1 MAIIYHDSWDLSERG
16 KKDAARHREKID
28 ETIRK
33 NVRDVISEES
43 IITKREGK
51 KVRIP
56 VKGLKDFKFIYDYNG
71 HKGGIGQGE
80 GDPGDI
86 IGRRVTGKGKD
97 DNAGDQLGDDYLET
111 EVDIDYLI
119 KIMFEDLGLPW
130 IEEKTKKQQLVP
142 KGWKFE
148 TISRKGIIP
157 RVHKKKTIM
166 EAMKRTISMIG
177 EIMNETGC
185 EYEEGRR
192 AILQTK
198 GDIDEAIK
206 IIKNGKL
213 NGFMEGIYINDD
225 DLRFKQ
231 IEEAYE
237 LHSRAVVI
245 AMMDVSGS
253 MTIDKKYLARSMLFW
268 MVEFLK
274 KVYDN
279 VEIRFIQHTTEAALV
294 DEDTFFRKAESGGTK
309 CASAFELANHLI
321 DTEYPVE
328 EWNVYCMYNSDGDD
342 WDVDKTISEISK
354 MLDKKINMLGYTEIC
369 PENRF
374 NNNQLSLMSTIKN
387 KWNFKIKSID
397 GSNFYKNE
405 DKHFLLARIRKK
417 EDIWNALKHFLF
429 EKDSK

>member
-1 MAIIYHDSWDLSERG
+1 MAIIYHDDWQLSERG

-33 NVRDVISEES
+33 NVKDVISEES

-56 VKGLKDFKFIYDYNG
+56 VKGLKDFRFIYDYNG
-71 HKGGIGQGE
+71 QKGGIGQGD
-80 GDPGDI
+80 GNPGDV
-86 IGRRVTGKGKD
+86 IGRRGKPGQGQD
-97 DNAGDQLGDDYLET
+97 GAGNQRGDDYLET

-119 KIMFEDLGLPW
+119 QIMFEDLGLPW

-148 TISRKGIIP
+148 TISRKGIVP
-157 RVHKKKTIM
+157 RIHKKRTIM
-166 EAMKRTISMIG
+166 EAMKRTVSMIG
-177 EIMNETGC
+177 EIIDETGC
-185 EYEEGRR
+185 DYEDGRK
-192 AILQTK
+192 ALLQSK
-198 GDIDEAIK
+198 GDIDEAIN

-213 NGFMEGIYINDD
+213 NGYEEGIYINDD

-253 MTIDKKYLARSMLFW
+253 MNTDKKYLARSMLFW

-274 KVYDN
+274 KVYDS
-279 VEIRFIQHTTEAALV
+279 VEIRFIQHTTDAQLV
-294 DEDTFFRKAESGGTK
+294 DEDTFFRKAESGGTY
-309 CASAFELANHLI
+309 CYTAFELANHLI

-342 WDVDKTISEISK
+342 WDTKKTISEIDK
-354 MLDKKINMLGYTEIC
+354 MIGKKISMLGYTEIC
-369 PENRF
+369 PEGGF
-374 NNNQLSLMSTIKN
+374 NDNSNSLMSSIRN
-387 KWNFKIKSID
+387 KWKFSVNSID
-397 GSNFYKNE
+397 GTNFYKNE
-405 DKHFLLARIRKK
+405 QEHFLLARVMKK
-417 EDIWNALKHFLF
+417 EDIWSALKHFLF
-429 EKDSK
+429 EKNNK